1 MSSLYFY
8 VNFLRELTKL
18 MKHNYNY
25 ILFYIFIHYVFYKL
39 KCLIDITL
47 KWKVLAAHEF
57 KDIAKQ
63 FYNTEEFYIDC
74 NSCLLANIKCF
85 KISTP
90 TWFYVCSTVSFK
102 KYKLLVIPLSDANI
116 NEVFVSEIVKYN
128 IENAL
133 QCTVDNCFLFPI
145 KDNTINFA
153 TEAKISMVSN
163 SYEYSNDLVTAALED
178 YFSEPKYLRKNDIFA
193 IDLKEHIYDQFYS
206 HSNHSLSVIYFK
218 VNTVNVKKDMNCTVG
233 CSCYILRGETTLI
246 QEPDVHSFLPQ
257 RHSYLDTKEN
267 LMELYPSSFAQ
278 FLKRLEDCILP
289 FIKCDI
295 KLPIRPIFLIKG
307 SQGSNKRKLIQTVSE
322 RLGLNFLATDLAD
335 VQALTS
341 AQTEAKLRIVL
352 HNAKQA
358 VPCILCLNNIEVFG
372 KNSEG
377 QKDERIIS
385 TFSAEVNALYNKHS
399 KYPVIIVATTNDS
412 DIPAELNRM
421 FIETIQMEHLNQN
434 NRTDLIAWLLKKRKL
449 NYELN
454 LPKIAGICS
463 DFRCADLNTLILH
476 AVKFEYKHT
485 GADSDSLRLSQT
497 DFDKAYEYMQ
507 STYTDSKGAPR
518 VPKVHWED
526 IGGLAEL
533 KHEIMRRIQL
543 PLLNALG
550 FGQSGLLLYGPP
562 GTGKTLL
569 AKAVATEYQL
579 HFLSVKGPE
588 VLNMYVGQSEKNIR
602 QVFERARS
610 AAPCII
616 FFDELDSLAP
626 NRGRS
631 GDSGGVMDRVVSQLL
646 AEMDGLDGS
655 NNIFIIGATNRPDLI
670 DPALLRPGRFDKL
683 LYVGIHSDRDSQLKV
698 LEALTRKFKLRENG
712 EELGELVDQLP
723 DHTTGA
729 DLYSVCSNAW
739 LNAARKVLSKYDQ
752 TLKNLEESTLCKV
765 DLNESITVELEDFL
779 QAARELVPS
788 VSKEE
793 AERYKR
799 MQTELS
805 SVS

>member
-1 MSSLYFY
+1 MSTLYFY
-8 VNFLRELTKL
+8 INFLRELTRL
-18 MKHNYNY
+18 MKHNYKF
-25 ILFYIFIHYVFYKL
+25 ILFYTFVRYVFYKL
-39 KCLIDITL
+39 KVLMNTTF
-47 KWKVLAAHEF
+47 KWKILPDYEF
-57 KDIAKQ
+57 KNVLKQ
-63 FYNTEEFYIDC
+63 SYDEAEYYIDC
-74 NSCLLANIKCF
+74 NSCLLANIELFNVCA
-85 KISTP
+85 P

-102 KYKLLVIPLSDANI
+102 KYKLLVVPLNDSDT
-116 NEVFVSEIVKYN
+116 NEVFVSEIARHN

-133 QCTVDNCFLFPI
+133 QCTIDNCFLLPI
-145 KDNTINFA
+145 KDNTVNFA
-153 TEAKISMVSN
+153 AVARISLISN
-163 SYEYSNDLVTAALED
+163 SHEYTNDLIATILED
-178 YFSEPKYLRKNDIFA
+178 YFSEPRFLRKNDLFA
-193 IDLKEHIYDQFYS
+193 INAKDQIYS
-206 HSNHSLSVIYFK
+206 HSNPLLSVIYFK
-218 VNTVNVKKDMNCTVG
+218 VNTIKAKENVNCRVKDG
-233 CSCYILRGETTLI
+233 CYILREETTLI
-246 QEPDVHSFLPQ
+246 QESDVHSYLPR
-257 RHSYLDTKEN
+257 RHSYLDAKEK
-267 LMELYPSSFAQ
+267 LVEPYPPNFTNV
-278 FLKRLEDCILP
+278 LIHLENCILP

-295 KLPIRPIFLIKG
+295 QLPIKPIFLIKG
-307 SQGSNKRKLIQTVSE
+307 SLGSNKRKLVQTVSE
-322 RLGLNFLATDLAD
+322 RIGLNFLYTDLAE

-352 HNAKQA
+352 HNAEQS
-358 VPCILCLNNIEVFG
+358 VPCILCLSNIEVFG

-385 TFSAEVNALYNKHS
+385 TFSTEVNTLYNKHL
-399 KYPVIIVATTNDS
+399 KYPVIIIATANES
-412 DIPAELNRM
+412 EIPAELNRM
-421 FIETIQMEHLNQN
+421 FIETIQMEHLNKN
-434 NRTDLIAWLLKKRKL
+434 ERTDLISWLLKKR
-449 NYELN
+449 NINCQSN
-454 LPKIAGICS
+454 LSKVAGMCS
-463 DFRCADLNTLILH
+463 DYRFADLNALILH
-476 AVKFEYKHT
+476 AVKFHTKHSD
-485 GADSDSLRLSQT
+485 ADLNSLTLTQE

-507 STYTDSKGAPR
+507 SIYTDCKGVPR
-518 VPKVHWED
+518 VPKVYWED

-579 HFLSVKGPE
+579 HFLSIKGPE

-646 AEMDGLDGS
+646 AEMDGLDGA

-683 LYVGIHSDRDSQLKV
+683 LYVGIHSDRDAQLKV

-712 EELGELVDQLP
+712 EELAQLIDQLP
-723 DHTTGA
+723 AHTTGA

-739 LNAARKVLSKYDQ
+739 LNAARKVLSK
-752 TLKNLEESTLCKV
+752 LEQNDLMD
-765 DLNESITVELEDFL
+765 DLNEPITVELEDFL
-779 QAARELVPS
+779 KAAREMVPS
-788 VSKEE
+788 VTEEE
-793 AERYKR
+793 AERYRR

-805 SVS
+805 SS